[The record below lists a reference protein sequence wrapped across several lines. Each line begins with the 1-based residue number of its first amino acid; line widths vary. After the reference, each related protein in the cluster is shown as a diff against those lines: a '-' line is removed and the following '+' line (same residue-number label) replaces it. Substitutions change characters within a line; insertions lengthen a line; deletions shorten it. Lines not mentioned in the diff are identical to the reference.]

1 MMEVKNRESINDV
14 SIIGTLSQ
22 MEISEKSSTVNGE
35 KREFIIGKLVIK
47 VDQEVDGKI
56 VENEIPVDA
65 IANKLKSDGS
75 PNAIYKSIQS
85 WKDNFVSL
93 AAADKPTDAS
103 RVSINGKLGEN
114 IWIDTS
120 GIARTNVFQVKTN
133 FLNKVKSADE
143 EDRAEFELTGV
154 IGEIKDETDKD
165 GNDTGRIIIQ
175 FIVVGW
181 NGKVDVINL
190 IAESPAA
197 VNHIRQNYNKG
208 DTVGVSGIIRMTTKE
223 IITEEEQGFGPA
235 KKRKKTTYTKE
246 LIITSGSHS
255 GFDDDDA
262 YDPDSV
268 KVALVERKEGIE
280 KRIAKSK
287 EKNKP
292 SSTKKVDLG
301 F

>member
-65 IANKLKSDGS
+65 IANKLKADGS

-103 RVSINGKLGEN
+103 RVSISGKLGEN
-114 IWIDTS
+114 IWVDTS

-133 FLNKVKSADE
+133 FLNKVKSVDE

-223 IITEEEQGFGPA
+223 TVIEEEQGFGPA

-268 KVALVERKEGIE
+268 KVALVERKESIE